1 MAGNEEQ
8 WPRDATETAVR
19 EPMAQRDLFRYLTV
33 DSADVAHEYLAIMRL
48 ITGTLLADL
57 SAAEVATQLAEK
69 GLVLDF
75 DTVESRCKQ
84 LVDWGNL
91 VRSVRETRV
100 PTVAAYQ
107 RSRSRY
113 QVSKLGGRLHREA
126 EEILRA
132 VDGAREVARELL
144 ARIADSLSQILLQ
157 VGNVN
162 RAIDSDALA
171 GAVTGVFNDH
181 QMFTESVTDFYAYL
195 AGVLTRY
202 DLAGDEYAQ
211 FKGLLLDYVDLISAD
226 VNRNAPEILERL
238 RVLLKL
244 IDRVLDNLPAVQGL
258 SGELLAVERLP
269 GRALSDWEQL
279 AAWYGAGDSRSG
291 PDQLRAA
298 ARQALGQLITNAR
311 RMLTASG
318 TGLSRRAD
326 LLKLAGWFHAADSDT
341 AHRLYDAA
349 FGCYPARHL
358 LIGPEEPDAA
368 GGPSTSWWDS
378 LPVDVP
384 ISLRERGDRTA
395 RGRSSRVPDPAAD
408 TQRLLAHARQ
418 KSEARQAA
426 AAELVAAGSLHRAR
440 LSRAARDLLLEYLST
455 LFAALSA
462 GGTSVEHRD
471 TDLGLVL
478 RATPDVGHAT
488 VVTSD
493 DGTITIHAVAL
504 EARPV
509 GALVRHIGLAATA

>member
-1 MAGNEEQ
+1 MTSDEQ
-8 WPRDATETAVR
+8 ALRDASAV
-19 EPMAQRDLFRYLTV
+19 EVAVADTSAQRALFSYLT
-33 DSADVAHEYLAIMRL
+33 AEVAEEYLAIMRL
-48 ITGTLLADL
+48 FTSTLLADL
-57 SAAEVATQLAEK
+57 SAAEVAVQLTDR
-69 GLVLDF
+69 GLSLDQ
-75 DTVESRCKQ
+75 DVVESRCQQ
-84 LVDWGNL
+84 LVVWGNL

-100 PTVAAYQ
+100 PTVAAYH

-144 ARIADSLSQILLQ
+144 ARIVESLNQILLQ

-162 RAIDSDALA
+162 RSIDSEALA

-202 DLAGDEYAQ
+202 DLAGEEYAQ

-238 RVLLKL
+238 LVLLKL
-244 IDRVLDNLPAVQGL
+244 IDRVLDNLPVMPALG
-258 SGELLAVERLP
+258 GEVLAVERLP
-269 GRALSDWEQL
+269 GRAQSDWEQL
-279 AAWYGAGDSRSG
+279 AHWYGAGHARSG

-326 LLKLAGWFHAADSDT
+326 LLKLASWFHAADSET

-349 FGCYPARHL
+349 FGCYPTRHL
-358 LIGPEEPDAA
+358 LIGPEEPDAWV
-368 GGPSTSWWDS
+368 GPGTSWWDS
-378 LPVDVP
+378 PPVDVP
-384 ISLRERGDRTA
+384 VSLRERGDRAA
-395 RGRSSRVPDPAAD
+395 RGRSSRVPDPGAE
-408 TQRLLAHARQ
+408 TQRLLELARRQ
-418 KSEARQAA
+418 SEAGRAA
-426 AAELVAAGSLHRAR
+426 ATELVAAGSLHRSR
-440 LSRAARDLLLEYLST
+440 LSRAARELLLHKLSG
-455 LFAALSA
+455 LFANVSIKREI
-462 GGTSVEHRD
+462 VEQPD
-471 TDLGLVL
+471 VDLGLVL
-478 RATPDVGHAT
+478 RAIPTPGTAT
-488 VVTSD
+488 VVTGD
-493 DGTITIHAVAL
+493 DGTVTIDDVTLIAL
-504 EARPV
+504 PLGV
-509 GALVRHIGLAATA
+509 VSDGSGLAATA